1 MRIQIKTKV
10 DQNID
15 LHSILDQAGIGCL
28 ISLMQSMNVLVAEK
42 YLNFMK
48 EDFLILLIESIIM
61 TQAHLAKVFLIY
73 VNQNIPQY
81 LEF

>member
-1 MRIQIKTKV
+1 MRILIKTKV
-10 DQNID
+10 DQSID
-15 LHSILDQAGIGCL
+15 LHSILDQVGIGCL

-42 YLNFMK
+42 CLNFMK

-61 TQAHLAKVFLIY
+61 TQAHLAKVFFIY